1 MKKKLAFLVYS
12 SIFGI
17 PRKRPGLKTPDLSSL
32 KRIMVV
38 RNDKIGDLICSLP
51 AFEAL
56 RKACPQAEITL
67 VASTYNPEVA
77 EGNPYIDKILCY
89 EKYKHSNTSFR
100 LISVWR
106 QYRFLRRLRKMRF
119 DLAIG
124 LRAHFSKTQSLIVFA
139 SGAPYRLGH
148 NPKRRRYKPLAFFYN
163 LYVPNSRAE
172 KHEVQRSLD
181 VVRTLGVDLENPK
194 PLLVINQDE
203 LDFAQRILKASD
215 IKGSPVIGYH
225 ISNYSPSLVWSLE
238 NFAGVIRLLKAKY
251 PDSEHLITFAPDK
264 MEDALKLKGMLRD
277 SVHIIKTPTIK
288 KLGALQRHCQLFI
301 TLDGAPMHLAAA
313 MDIPTVALFKGF
325 YPVVWRPWCKHYRC
339 LSEEADINDIS
350 VQDVFTAA
358 TEMLSDQMT
367 SS

>member
-1 MKKKLAFLVYS
+1 MKKKLAFLLYS
-12 SIFGI
+12 LVFGV
-17 PRKRPGLKTPDLSSL
+17 PRKKPDLKLPDLSSL

-51 AFEAL
+51 VFEAL
-56 RKACPQAEITL
+56 KKACPQAKITL
-67 VASTYNPEVA
+67 VSSTYNAKAA
-77 EGNPYIDKILCY
+77 EGNPYIDKILRY
-89 EKYKHSNTSFR
+89 EKHKHSNNSFR
-100 LISVWR
+100 LFSAWC

-124 LRAHFSKTQSLIVFA
+124 LRSHFSKTQSLIVFA

-148 NPKRRRYKPLAFFYN
+148 NPRRPRYRAMAFFYN
-163 LYVPNSRAE
+163 LYVPNSRVE

-181 VVRTLGVDLENPK
+181 VVRTLGLDLENPK
-194 PLLVINQDE
+194 PLVVINQHE
-203 LDFAQRILKASD
+203 RNFAQKILKESD

-225 ISNYSPSLVWSLE
+225 ISNYSPSLVWPLE
-238 NFAGVIRLLKAKY
+238 NFAEVIKLLKARY

-264 MEDALKLKGMLRD
+264 MEDALKLKAMVKD

-288 KLGALQRHCQLFI
+288 KLGAIQRHCRLFI

-313 MDIPTVALFKGF
+313 LGIPIVALFKGF
-325 YPVVWRPWCKHYRC
+325 YPVVWHPLCQHYCC
-339 LSEEADINDIS
+339 LFKGADIRDIS
-350 VQDVFTAA
+350 VRDVVMAA

>member
-1 MKKKLAFLVYS
+1 MKKFLAFLLYS
-12 SIFGI
+12 LIFGI
-17 PRKRPGLKTPDLSSL
+17 PRKKPGLKTPDLSSL

-38 RNDKIGDLICSLP
+38 RNDKIGDLICSLA

-56 RKACPQAEITL
+56 KKACPQAEITL
-67 VASTYNPEVA
+67 VSSTYNAEAA
-77 EGNPYIDKILCY
+77 EGNPYIDKILPY
-89 EKYKHSNTSFR
+89 EKHKHSNTRFR
-100 LISVWR
+100 LLSTWR

-124 LRAHFSKTQSLIVFA
+124 LRSHFSKTQSLIVFA

-148 NPKRRRYKPLAFFYN
+148 TPQRHRYKHLAFFYN

-172 KHEVQRSLD
+172 KHEVQRALD
-181 VVRTLGVDLENPK
+181 VVRTLGVDIENPK
-194 PLLVINQDE
+194 PLVVINQDE
-203 LDFAQRILKASD
+203 RDFAQRILKESD

-225 ISNYSPSLVWSLE
+225 ISNYSASLVWPLE

-264 MEDALKLKGMLRD
+264 MEDALKLKAMVKD

-288 KLGALQRHCQLFI
+288 QLGAIQRHCQLFI

-313 MDIPTVALFKGF
+313 LDIPIVALFIGS
-325 YPVVWRPWCKHYRC
+325 YPVVWHPWCRHYCC
-339 LSEEADINDIS
+339 LVKGPDIKDIS

-358 TEMLSDQMT
+358 TEMLPNQMT

>member
-1 MKKKLAFLVYS
+1 MKKFLAFLLYS
-12 SIFGI
+12 LVFGK
-17 PRKRPGLKTPDLSSL
+17 PRKKSGLKLPDLSSL

-56 RKACPQAEITL
+56 KKACPQAEITL

-89 EKYKHSNTSFR
+89 EKYKHSNTSLR
-100 LISVWR
+100 LMSAWR

-148 NPKRRRYKPLAFFYN
+148 NPERRRYKTLAFFYN
-163 LYVPNSRAE
+163 LYVPSCRAE

-181 VVRTLGVDLENPK
+181 VVRAIGVDLENPK
-194 PLLVINQDE
+194 PLVVINQDE
-203 LDFAQRILKASD
+203 RNFAQRILKESD

-225 ISNYSPSLVWSLE
+225 ISNYSASLVWPFE
-238 NFAGVIRLLKAKY
+238 NFAGVIRLLKTRY
-251 PDSEHLITFAPDK
+251 SDSEHLITLAPDK
-264 MEDALKLKGMLRD
+264 MEDALKLKAMVKD
-277 SVHIIKTPTIK
+277 NVHIIKTPTIK
-288 KLGALQRHCQLFI
+288 KLGAIQRHCQLFI

-313 MDIPTVALFKGF
+313 LDIPIVALFKDS
-325 YPVVWRPWCKHYRC
+325 YPVVWHPWCQHHRC
-339 LSEEADINDIS
+339 LLKGADINDIS

-358 TEMLSDQMT
+358 TEMLSDQMA